1 MKIAN
6 VLSFCVLLFTNMTFA
21 DEPLPELEIK
31 KIEEGVYLYTAYE
44 KIEGWGLVGS
54 NGLVVLDNKDAY
66 LIDTPISAKDT
77 EVLVK
82 WIDAQGFTAKAS
94 ISTHFHSDSTGG
106 IAFLNSKSIP
116 TYASKL
122 TNKLLK
128 NKGEEQATHTFDKN
142 PLWLLE
148 NKIEIFYPG
157 AGHTPDNLVV
167 WMPEQKILFGGCFVK
182 PEGLGN
188 LSHAVIEEWPASA
201 EKLIARYS
209 SATWVVPGHG
219 IMGDASLLEK
229 TKQRALEAVADKNA
243 AKQGQN

>member
-1 MKIAN
+1 MKAFLAASLFL
-6 VLSFCVLLFTNMTFA
+6 LSSITFA

-31 KIEEGVYLYTAYE
+31 KIEDGVYLHTSYE
-44 KIEGWGLVGS
+44 KVEGWGLVGS

-66 LIDTPISAKDT
+66 LIDTPISATDT
-77 EVLVK
+77 EKLVK

-128 NKGEEQATHTFDKN
+128 NKGEAQSTHSFTKN
-142 PLWLLE
+142 PFWLLK